1 MTPDPLLPILRA
13 VAEVFLSRP
22 ALAGREHEHDVDQL
36 VTARRETLI
45 DALTRF
51 QKLRDRLRR
60 DLRIPGDQ
68 PESRALATLLLSSDH
83 DVFQAGLRLAEQLNR
98 VNRLQQTRL
107 RRHQKKV
114 DDLRARLERANGRN
128 EHAVVGLQNTRA
140 ALDDAEKRAEEL
152 DVQVSTLQRR
162 LSDPHTTAASL
173 LSALQQS
180 PDIPDGD
187 PESRDPRNRQTS
199 AIAPPVPLVALA
211 AKAAGIEPETLIAAL
226 QAIVSPP
233 DIRPEPRVTVTREFH
248 LRVLPLGG
256 ATEIGGS
263 CVLIEVGGTRLLVD
277 AGLRPGDPAQPP
289 RDIDQALTGPID
301 AVVVTHAHTDHCGYV
316 PALVERIPHLRVIA
330 TPATVQLMPAMWT
343 DSAKL
348 MGRRQRTYREWGLSG
363 EALYQRD
370 AVEAAVQRCE
380 EVPYGVR
387 RRIGDITLELFP
399 AGHILG
405 AAGVVIQAGDQRVVV
420 TGDIS
425 GFRQESVDGYEIPDA
440 AREADLLVM
449 ESTCCAEIH
458 DARETRVN
466 DLVRSVEDV
475 YSAGGRVLIPAFA
488 LGRAQELAL
497 IMRSRLPHVPVL
509 LDGMAADITS
519 SFESITADRGSPLRI
534 VGGNVSRAN
543 RPDDLDQFTSGV
555 VITTSGMLTGGPA
568 VQWAARILPEA
579 NSALFLSGYQDEESG
594 GARLLKLAEEHAS
607 HLPIDDHGVERRI
620 PLRARIEMMRLS
632 AHADKRG
639 LLEIADEVAAQQ
651 VMLVHGISS
660 RQRDF
665 ARILEIRHHCMTPTG
680 PWHNG
685 QRGSPGS
692 LLP

>member
-22 ALAGREHEHDVDQL
+22 ALAGREHDVDQF
-36 VTARRETLI
+36 VTAQRETLI
-45 DALTRF
+45 EALVRF
-51 QKLRDRLRR
+51 QGLRDLLRR
-60 DLRIPGDQ
+60 DLRIPDQ
-68 PESRALATLLLSSDH
+68 PESRALATLLLSADH
-83 DVFQAGLRLAEQLNR
+83 DVRQAGLRLAEQLNR

-107 RRHQKKV
+107 RRHQRKV
-114 DDLRARLERANGRN
+114 DDLRARLERVIGRN
-128 EHAVVGLQNTRA
+128 EHTATELRSTRA
-140 ALDDAEKRAEEL
+140 ALEDAEKRAEEL
-152 DVQVSTLQRR
+152 GIQVSTLQRR
-162 LSDPHTTAASL
+162 LGDPHATAAGL
-173 LSALQQS
+173 LSTLRHS
-180 PDIPDGD
+180 PGTPDGD
-187 PESRDPRNRQTS
+187 AESLDPLNRPPS
-199 AIAPPVPLVALA
+199 AVTPLLALA
-211 AKAAGIEPETLIAAL
+211 AKTAGIEPETLVAAL

-233 DIRPEPRVTVTREFH
+233 DVRPEPRVSVARELQ

-263 CVLIEVGGTRLLVD
+263 CVLVEAGGTRLLVD

-289 RDIDQALTGPID
+289 RDIDQALSGPID

-316 PALVERIPHLRVIA
+316 PALVEWIPQLRVIA
-330 TPATVQLMPAMWT
+330 TPATVRLMPTMWA

-348 MGRRQRTYREWGLSG
+348 MDRRQHTYNSWGASG
-363 EALYQRD
+363 ETLYQQY
-370 AVEAAVQRCE
+370 AVKAAAQRCE

-405 AAGVVIQAGDQRVVV
+405 AAGVVVQAGDQRVVI

-425 GFRQESVDGYEIPDA
+425 GFRQETVDGYRIPDVA
-440 AREADLLVM
+440 HEADLLVM
-449 ESTCCAEIH
+449 ESTCCGEIH

-466 DLVRSVEDV
+466 DLIQAVEDV
-475 YSAGGRVLIPAFA
+475 HSAGGRVLIPAFA

-497 IMRSRLPHVPVL
+497 IMRGRLPHVPVL
-509 LDGMAADITS
+509 LDGMAADITA
-519 SFESITADRGSPLRI
+519 SFETITADHDSPLRI
-534 VGGNVSRAN
+534 VGGNVTRAN
-543 RPDDLDQFTSGV
+543 RPDDLDRFTSGV

-594 GARLLKLAEEHAS
+594 GARLLRLSEEGAS
-607 HLPIDDHGVERRI
+607 YLPIDDHGVERRI
-620 PLRARIEMMRLS
+620 PLRARIEKMRLS

-639 LLEIADEVAAQQ
+639 LLEIADEISARQ
-651 VMLVHGISS
+651 VMLVHGVPS

-665 ARILEIRHHCMTPTG
+665 ARILQIRHHRVAPTG
-680 PWHNG
+680 PWHG
-685 QRGSPGS
+685 GASV
-692 LLP
+692 

>member
-1 MTPDPLLPILRA
+1 MTSDPLLPVLRA

-22 ALAGREHEHDVDQL
+22 ALAGREHEHDVDQF
-36 VTARRETLI
+36 VTARRQLLI
-45 DALTRF
+45 DALLRF
-51 QKLRDRLRR
+51 PELRARIRR
-60 DLRIPGDQ
+60 ELQIPRDQ
-68 PESRALATLLLSSDH
+68 PESATLVTLLSSADD
-83 DVFQAGLRLAEQLNR
+83 DVVRTGLRLAEQLDR
-98 VNRLQQTRL
+98 VSRLQQTRL
-107 RRHQKKV
+107 QRHQKKIEK
-114 DDLRARLERANGRN
+114 LRARLEQANGRN
-128 EHAVVGLQNTRA
+128 RHAAAELRSTRA
-140 ALDDAEKRAEEL
+140 ALGDAERRAEEL
-152 DVQVSTLQRR
+152 GVQVSALQRR
-162 LSDPHTTAASL
+162 LRDPHTTAAGL
-173 LSALQQS
+173 LAALQQS
-180 PDIPDGD
+180 PDM
-187 PESRDPRNRQTS
+187 PEGGSEIRDPRNRQAPPT
-199 AIAPPVPLVALA
+199 PPVPLVALA
-211 AKAAGIEPETLIAAL
+211 AKVAGIEPETLVTAL

-233 DIRPEPRVTVTREFH
+233 DITPEPRVTVTRELQ

-263 CVLIEVGGTRLLVD
+263 CLLVEAGGTRLLVD

-316 PALVERIPHLRVIA
+316 PALVERMPRLRVIA
-330 TPATVQLMPAMWT
+330 TPATVQLMPAMWA

-348 MGRRQRTYREWGLSG
+348 MDRRQRTHRKWGANG
-363 EALYQRD
+363 EALYQGA

-387 RRIGDITLELFP
+387 RQIGNVTLELFP

-405 AAGVVIQAGDQRVVV
+405 AAGVVLQAGDQRVVI

-425 GFRQESVDGYEIPDA
+425 GFRQETVDGYEIPDA

-449 ESTCCAEIH
+449 ESTCCGEIH
-458 DARETRVN
+458 DARETRVT
-466 DLVRSVEDV
+466 DLVRAVEEV
-475 YSAGGRVLIPAFA
+475 YAAGGRVLIPAFA

-497 IMRSRLPHVPVL
+497 IMRYRLSHVPVL

-519 SFESITADRGSPLRI
+519 SFEAITAGRSSPLRI
-534 VGGNVSRAN
+534 VGGNVARAN

-594 GARLLKLAEEHAS
+594 GARLLRLAEGGAS
-607 HLPIDDHGVERRI
+607 HLSVDDRGMERRI
-620 PLRARIEMMRLS
+620 PLRARVEMMRLS

-639 LLEIADEVAAQQ
+639 LLEIADEVAAKQ
-651 VMLVHGISS
+651 VMLVHGIPS

-665 ARILEIRHHCMTPTG
+665 AKILQIRHHRMAPTG
-680 PWHNG
+680 SWHEG
-685 QRGSPGS
+685 ISV
-692 LLP
+692 

>member
-22 ALAGREHEHDVDQL
+22 ALAGREHDVDQF
-36 VTARRETLI
+36 VTAQRETLI
-45 DALTRF
+45 EALVRF
-51 QKLRDRLRR
+51 QGLRDRLRR
-60 DLRIPGDQ
+60 DLRIPDDQ

-83 DVFQAGLRLAEQLNR
+83 DVLQAGLRLAEQLNR
-98 VNRLQQTRL
+98 TDRLQQTRL
-107 RRHQKKV
+107 RRHQRKV

-128 EHAVVGLQNTRA
+128 EHTAADLRNTRA
-140 ALDDAEKRAEEL
+140 ILEEAEKRVEEL
-152 DVQVSTLQRR
+152 DIQVSTLQRR
-162 LSDPHTTAASL
+162 LDDPDSSVADL
-173 LSALQQS
+173 LGALRRTF
-180 PDIPDGD
+180 DTPDGD
-187 PESRDPRNRQTS
+187 PVPDRRTS
-199 AIAPPVPLVALA
+199 AVAPLVALA
-211 AKAAGIEPETLIAAL
+211 AKVTGIEPEALVAAL

-233 DIRPEPRVTVTREFH
+233 DIPPEPRVTVTRELQ

-263 CVLIEVGGTRLLVD
+263 CVLIEAGGTRLLVD

-289 RDIDQALTGPID
+289 RDIDQALSGPID

-316 PALVERIPHLRVIA
+316 PALVERMPRLRVIA
-330 TPATVQLMPAMWT
+330 TPATVRLMPAMWT

-348 MGRRQRTYREWGLSG
+348 MDLRRRTHREWGASG
-363 EALYQRD
+363 EALYHGD
-370 AVEAAVQRCE
+370 TVKAAVQRCE
-380 EVPYGVR
+380 EIPYGVR
-387 RRIGDITLELFP
+387 RRIGDLTLELFP

-405 AAGVVIQAGDQRVVV
+405 AAGVVVQAGEQRVVV

-425 GFRQESVDGYEIPDA
+425 GFRQESVDGYEIPDV

-466 DLVRSVEDV
+466 DLVRAVEDV

-497 IMRSRLPHVPVL
+497 IMRNRLPHVPVL

-534 VGGNVSRAN
+534 VGGNVKRAN

-594 GARLLKLAEEHAS
+594 GARLLRLAEEHAS

-651 VMLVHGISS
+651 VMLVHGIPS

-665 ARILEIRHHCMTPTG
+665 AKILEIRHHRMTPTG
-680 PWHNG
+680 LWHNG
-685 QRGSPGS
+685 QRGAPGS
-692 LLP
+692 PLP